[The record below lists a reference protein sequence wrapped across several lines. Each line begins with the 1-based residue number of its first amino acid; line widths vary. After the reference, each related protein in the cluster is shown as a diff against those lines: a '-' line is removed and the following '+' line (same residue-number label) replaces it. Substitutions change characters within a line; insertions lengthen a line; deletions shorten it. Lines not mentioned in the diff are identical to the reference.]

1 MLHDGVEAVYAEIE
15 EKFPEFVSEHTVLKE
30 HQFEDIKIGGIQGG
44 VWITPD
50 VIVFYMPFATNGE
63 NHGIM
68 FGLTDELPIN
78 VLHGL
83 PFLIQAQITMDM
95 DAMTAASKVLATT
108 FKLNMLAPKRTDLD
122 TIDYKV
128 GSRATYHSTFEAE
141 DMQE

>member
-1 MLHDGVEAVYAEIE
+1 MLKLK
-15 EKFPEFVSEHTVLKE
+15 EKFPAFVSEHTVLKE
-30 HQFEDIKIGGIQGG
+30 RQFEDIKIGGIQGG
-44 VWITPD
+44 VWITD

-78 VLHGL
+78 VLYGL

-95 DAMTAASKVLATT
+95 DAQTATSKVLATT
-108 FKLNMLAPKRTDLD
+108 FKLNMIPPKRTNLD

-128 GSRATYHSTFEAE
+128 GSKATYHSSNQ